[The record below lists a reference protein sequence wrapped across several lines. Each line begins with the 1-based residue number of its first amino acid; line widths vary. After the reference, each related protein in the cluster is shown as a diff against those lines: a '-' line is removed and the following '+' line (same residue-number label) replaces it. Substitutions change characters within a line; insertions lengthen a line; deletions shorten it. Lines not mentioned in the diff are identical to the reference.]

1 MTFFDTEEKLSRAVQ
16 KFLRVNPRNA
26 APVCEDIPLI
36 SNQEA
41 WLNIAL
47 IKQYH
52 ENMSAQASRKLV
64 LDLLKRL
71 GLEGVA
77 DKRNLALG
85 DKERFFVKLL
95 RSAMVQNAA
104 ILINSPFNMIPQL
117 KNIDPILQALKTID
131 DLYSSCHIYDYDW
144 MEQKYGALCR

>member
-1 MTFFDTEEKLSRAVQ
+1 MQ
-16 KFLRVNPRNA
+16 KFLRTNPRNA
-26 APVCEDIPLI
+26 APVCEDVPLI
-36 SNQEA
+36 SNQEV

-64 LDLLKRL
+64 LALLKRL

-85 DKERFFVKLL
+85 DKERFLVKLL
-95 RSAMVQNAA
+95 RSAMVRDAA
-104 ILINSPFNMIPQL
+104 ILISRPFNMIPQL

-131 DLYSSCHIYDYDW
+131 DLYFSCHIYDYDW

>member
-1 MTFFDTEEKLSRAVQ
+1 VTFFDTEEKLSRAVQ
-16 KFLRVNPRNA
+16 KFLRVNARTA

-52 ENMSAQASRKLV
+52 ENMSTQASRKLA
-64 LDLLKRL
+64 LNLLKRL

-95 RSAMVQNAA
+95 RSAMVQDAA
-104 ILINSPFNMIPQL
+104 ILINRPFNMIPQL
-117 KNIDPILQALKTID
+117 KNIYSIVQALKAID
-131 DLYSSCHIYDYDW
+131 DLYSSCHIFDYDW
-144 MEQKYGALCR
+144 MEQKYGALCK

>member
-16 KFLRVNPRNA
+16 KFLRVNPHNA

-64 LDLLKRL
+64 LDFAETPGIGGR
-71 GLEGVA
+71 
-77 DKRNLALG
+77 
-85 DKERFFVKLL
+85 
-95 RSAMVQNAA
+95 
-104 ILINSPFNMIPQL
+104 
-117 KNIDPILQALKTID
+117 
-131 DLYSSCHIYDYDW
+131 
-144 MEQKYGALCR
+144 CR